1 MSYTTKVST
10 CSLNQHALAFSLNL
24 ANLKA
29 AVDAA
34 KADNSKYLL
43 TPELSLCGYG
53 CEDHFLE
60 PDTESHCWEILAEL
74 LPSTLNCPNFLLDVG
89 MPIVFNGS
97 RFNCRVLVCDGR
109 IVGIRPKT
117 VMADDGNYREGR
129 WFTPWCR
136 GVGELEEYLLP
147 KAFIDSVPGSSQ
159 RTAPFGLM
167 VFRTSDGLKLSV
179 ETCEELW
186 SPESPNIELS
196 LLGVEVIANGS
207 GSHHEVRTTKSC
219 GIECVAHMTNF
230 LHFFTCPP
238 RTFQL
243 RKLHRRL
250 ELIIE
255 ATKKNGGVYLYSNQ
269 RGCDGSRVYYDGSS
283 MIVCNGQVLR
293 QGVQFGLKDVEVR
306 MGKIKATH
314 DTNFSTYSLA
324 RRRSSR
330 PRSMWKV

>member
-1 MSYTTKVST
+1 
-10 CSLNQHALAFSLNL
+10 
-24 ANLKA
+24 
-29 AVDAA
+29 
-34 KADNSKYLL
+34 
-43 TPELSLCGYG
+43 
-53 CEDHFLE
+53 
-60 PDTESHCWEILAEL
+60 
-74 LPSTLNCPNFLLDVG
+74 
-89 MPIVFNGS
+89 
-97 RFNCRVLVCDGR
+97 
-109 IVGIRPKT
+109 
-117 VMADDGNYREGR
+117 
-129 WFTPWCR
+129 
-136 GVGELEEYLLP
+136 
-147 KAFIDSVPGSSQ
+147 
-159 RTAPFGLM
+159 
-167 VFRTSDGLKLSV
+167 
-179 ETCEELW
+179 
-186 SPESPNIELS
+186 
-196 LLGVEVIANGS
+196 
-207 GSHHEVRTTKSC
+207 
-219 GIECVAHMTNF
+219 MTNF
-230 LHFFTCPP
+230 FHFFTCPP

>member
-1 MSYTTKVST
+1 MAYVTKIST
-10 CSLNQHALAFSLNL
+10 CSLNQHALAFSSNL

-29 AVDAA
+29 AVEASKAA
-34 KADNSKYLL
+34 NSRYLL

-74 LPSTLNCPNFLLDVG
+74 LPSTSDCPNFLLDVG

-97 RFNCRVLVCDGR
+97 RYNCRVLACDGR

-159 RTAPFGLM
+159 RTVPFGLI
-167 VFRTSDGLKLSV
+167 VFRTSDGLKLSA

-207 GSHHEVRTTKSC
+207 GSHHEVRKSSSY
-219 GIECVAHMTNF
+219 GIGFLLFILVWLINF
-230 LHFFTCPP
+230 FAPPPP
-238 RTFQL
+238 R
-243 RKLHRRL
+243 RRAL
-250 ELIIE
+250 PHPPLAAASE
-255 ATKKNGGVYLYSNQ
+255 APQT
-269 RGCDGSRVYYDGSS
+269 
-283 MIVCNGQVLR
+283 
-293 QGVQFGLKDVEVR
+293 
-306 MGKIKATH
+306 
-314 DTNFSTYSLA
+314 A
-324 RRRSSR
+324 RAHH
-330 PRSMWKV
+330 